1 MYGPGGYN
9 TDQARLRTLSP
20 AANPVI
26 PWKLID
32 TGPIPGTSDTLKLKQ
47 RGDEF
52 AIMLGQNQLMSSR
65 LHGSEIALATSTH
78 RRIADRK
85 NARILIGGLGMGFTL
100 RAALEVFGPAT
111 KIVVAELVPAVIAW
125 AHGPM
130 SAMFGSSLS
139 DPRLTVEQADVV
151 DIIKAKAPLYDAI
164 LLDVDNGP
172 EGLTRAAND
181 RLYELGG
188 LQTTF
193 RALRP
198 GGILAVWSS
207 RPDDGFTRRLRRA
220 GFSVDEI
227 AVRASDTRKGS
238 RHHIWLATRPASGAE
253 GKSK

>member
-1 MYGPGGYN
+1 MACHPV
-9 TDQARLRTLSP
+9 
-20 AANPVI
+20 NPVI

-32 TGPIPGTSDTLKLKQ
+32 TGPIPGTNDTLKLKQ

-52 AIMLGQNQLMSSR
+52 SIMLGQNQLMSSR
-65 LHGSEIALATSTH
+65 LHGSEIALATLTH

-85 NARILIGGLGMGFTL
+85 NAHILIGGLGMGFTL
-100 RAALEVFGPAT
+100 RAALEVFGPTT

-130 SAMFGSSLS
+130 SAMFENSLS
-139 DPRLTVEQADVV
+139 DPRLTIDQADVV
-151 DIIKAKAPLYDAI
+151 DVIHAKASAYDAI

-181 RLYELGG
+181 RLYDLDG
-188 LQTTF
+188 LKNTF

-198 GGILAVWSS
+198 AGILAVWSS

-238 RHHIWLATRPASGAE
+238 RHHIWLGARPASGP
-253 GKSK
+253 KNKTT